1 MRNSIAAG
9 LVGLL
14 VVGWAAVPASAQYS
28 AVTTP
33 FGNAQDSFFE
43 NMGIGF
49 GFNLPGAG
57 FVPGDDSGP
66 SGTIGL
72 GPTGAPTPNLGIPI
86 TQGGGVAPPFGAGGA
101 GGGLLGGGF
110 GFGMIGGGGSSFF
123 NGGFSQGSS
132 RSFVMESPTV
142 VVPNGGQGTIID
154 ATQRPFVTGFIP
166 VVGGYGPGPGY
177 GLPASQAV
185 SPLFERIQRLNA
197 EGALRRK
204 ATHAAGTGGGQ
215 TNEPLAVGGG
225 ARQAASSAERG
236 DLSVA
241 EIRRRQAVEAEAA
254 DEELAGW
261 IERAR
266 GAEAAG
272 KRNVAR
278 IYYRMAASRATG
290 DLKQQ
295 LQAKYAE
302 LGDDQR

>member
-1 MRNSIAAG
+1 VGVAAAP
-9 LVGLL
+9 V
-14 VVGWAAVPASAQYS
+14 SAQYS

-33 FGNAQDSFFE
+33 FGTASDSFFE

-49 GFNLPGAG
+49 GFSIPGAG
-57 FVPGDDSGP
+57 FLPGDDHGP

-72 GPTGAPTPNLGIPI
+72 GPTGAPTPNLGLPF
-86 TQGGGVAPPFGAGGA
+86 TGGGGVAPPFGGGLAGA
-101 GGGLLGGGF
+101 GRGGF
-110 GFGMIGGGGSSFF
+110 GFGMAGGGLNTFG
-123 NGGFSQGSS
+123 NMNFSQGSS
-132 RSFVMESPTV
+132 RSFVMETPMV

-177 GLPASQAV
+177 GLPSAPAV

-197 EGALRRK
+197 EGALRR
-204 ATHAAGTGGGQ
+204 Q
-215 TNEPLAVGGG
+215 TAQQADVGVGARQDNQPLALG
-225 ARQAASSAERG
+225 AGASQAASSAERG

-241 EIRRRQAVEAEAA
+241 EIRRQQAAEGDAA
-254 DEELAGW
+254 DAELAAW

-290 DLKQQ
+290 DLRKEF
-295 LQAKYAE
+295 QAKYLE
-302 LGDDQR
+302 LGGDQP